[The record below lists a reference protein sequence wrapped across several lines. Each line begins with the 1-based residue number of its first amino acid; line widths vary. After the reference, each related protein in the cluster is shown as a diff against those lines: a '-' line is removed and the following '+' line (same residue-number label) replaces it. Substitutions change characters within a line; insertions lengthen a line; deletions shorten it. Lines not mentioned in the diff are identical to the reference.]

1 MSAVVDMTPAE
12 LQPLDRPR
20 QSGGLAVFD
29 PGAMLQIAVQRG
41 DGIEMIRGLM
51 DLRDRWD
58 AKMALEAFN
67 AAFAAFKAEG
77 IKVVRNI
84 TIKDGPLKGKKHA
97 DLFSI
102 VDAATEALSKHG
114 LSASYRIVEDSKDW
128 IRVACV
134 IKHAAGHSEE
144 TTFGGPIDTG
154 PGRNAIQA
162 RKSSVTY
169 LERITLLLALG
180 LAEQDADDDGAGA
193 VGTESPATTVL
204 MAQLISDAE
213 ATTTD
218 EAAATFWR
226 DNKDKLKDWP
236 YALGRFKEA
245 VVSHRMAM
253 KGATK

>member
-1 MSAVVDMTPAE
+1 MSALVDVTQDEPRRQLAAVVTP
-12 LQPLDRPR
+12 
-20 QSGGLAVFD
+20 
-29 PGAMLQIAVQRG
+29 
-41 DGIEMIRGLM
+41 M
-51 DLRDRWD
+51 DLLSMVVQQGADPEKLGQLMLLQERW
-58 AKMALEAFN
+58 EAN
-67 AAFAAFKAEG
+67 EARKAYSIAFAAFKAEG

-114 LSASYRIVEDSKDW
+114 LSASYRIVEDSRDW

-134 IKHAAGHSEE
+134 IKHVAGHSEE

-180 LAEQDADDDGAGA
+180 LAEQDADDDGAGGDSDSTA
-193 VGTESPATTVL
+193 L
-204 MAQLISDAE
+204 MKQLIAE
-213 ATTTD
+213 AESTGTD
-218 EAAATFWR
+218 EAALSFW
-226 DNKDKLKDWP
+226 KAHSPKLAAWP
-236 YALGRFKEA
+236 YAYEKFKQA
-245 VVSHRMAM
+245 VAAHRRTL
-253 KGATK
+253 KGGAQ

>member
-1 MSAVVDMTPAE
+1 MNALELIEQPERVAASVPSTVATPAM
-12 LQPLDRPR
+12 L
-20 QSGGLAVFD
+20 
-29 PGAMLQIAVQRG
+29 LQIAVQQG
-41 DGIEMIRGLM
+41 A
-51 DLRDRWD
+51 DLDKLERL
-58 AKMALEAFN
+58 MALQERWVANEARK
-67 AAFAAFKAEG
+67 AYSIAFAAFKAEG

-102 VDAATEALSKHG
+102 VDAATDALSKHG
-114 LSASYRIVEDSKDW
+114 LSASYRIVEDTKDW

-180 LAEQDADDDGAGA
+180 LAEQDADDDGAG
-193 VGTESPATTVL
+193 G
-204 MAQLISDAE
+204 DG
-213 ATTTD
+213 D
-218 EAAATFWR
+218 EAALMKQLIAEAETTNTDADALAYWKA
-226 DNKDKLKDWP
+226 NSPKLAKWP
-236 YALGRFKEA
+236 YAYEKFKQA
-245 VVSHRMAM
+245 VAAHRNTL
-253 KGATK
+253 KGGAK

>member
-1 MSAVVDMTPAE
+1 M
-12 LQPLDRPR
+12 L
-20 QSGGLAVFD
+20 
-29 PGAMLQIAVQRG
+29 LQIAVERG
-41 DGIEMIRGLM
+41 QPLEYVEKLM
-51 DLRDRWD
+51 QLQERHEANEARK
-58 AKMALEAFN
+58 AYNEAFS
-67 AAFAAFKAEG
+67 AFKAEG
-77 IKVVRNI
+77 IKVIRNV

-102 VDAATEALSKHG
+102 VDAATDALSKHG
-114 LSASYRIVEDSKDW
+114 LSASYRIVEDTKDW

-180 LAEQDADDDGAGA
+180 LAEQDADDDGAGGA
-193 VGTESPATTVL
+193 AAQDQATSVL

-218 EAAATFWR
+218 EAAAAFWR
-226 DNKDKLKDWP
+226 DNKAKLKDWP
-236 YALGRFKEA
+236 YAANRFKEA
-245 VVSHRMAM
+245 VVAHRMAM
-253 KGATK
+253 KGAGK